1 MSSALS
7 AFFRAWWV
15 RLTVRTHPTLS
26 SRPLT
31 DRVETDDTPSR
42 GAPVAMA
49 QEAAPKNEASSGAD
63 ALSAPVC
70 ADAVTT
76 PASAESVAVD
86 PVLRGRTLETL
97 RQLQQIPAL
106 QSLAQGFLRAAG
118 RTDGSVDEVVASVE
132 KDPALCVRVLR
143 MANSALVRPEQRIE
157 DIFTAVQMLG
167 LRRVGSLAHALF
179 TMHDSRNMAGGVDW
193 RHLWV
198 HALATAAIA
207 EELDRKLG
215 GVAGQQ
221 LYLSALLHD
230 VGKIVLATV
239 APEAYRI
246 VLAEVWN
253 EGARLDELE
262 LRHFGVGHSEAGAIF
277 GRQSGLPDEVIAAIE
292 CHADPARAER
302 HRQTVAIVS
311 IANYLSKSYGL
322 GFSGARLNE
331 TDGELESLPGWAVL
345 AEDGGATPEVDLLA
359 EDMARFITGLKP
371 ELQGLREAA

>member
-1 MSSALS
+1 LESAKGESVPVTDVLS
-7 AFFRAWWV
+7 
-15 RLTVRTHPTLS
+15 P
-26 SRPLT
+26 
-31 DRVETDDTPSR
+31 
-42 GAPVAMA
+42 PV
-49 QEAAPKNEASSGAD
+49 GAD
-63 ALSAPVC
+63 AGTISG
-70 ADAVTT
+70 DAAGV
-76 PASAESVAVD
+76 VVD
-86 PVLRGRTLETL
+86 PALRARTLETL
-97 RQLQQIPAL
+97 KQLQQIPAL

-179 TMHDSRNMAGGVDW
+179 TMRDTRNMAGGVDW

-215 GVAGQQ
+215 GIAGQQ

-239 APEAYRI
+239 APEAYRG

-253 EGARLDELE
+253 EGSRLDELE

-292 CHADPARAER
+292 CHANPAKAEK
-302 HRQTVAIVS
+302 HRQIVAIVS
-311 IANYLSKSYGL
+311 IANYLSKFYGL

-331 TDGELESLPGWAVL
+331 TDGELESLPGWSVL
-345 AEDGGATPEVDLLA
+345 TAEAGNNPEVDLLA
-359 EDMARFITGLKP
+359 EGMVKFINGLKP